1 VNSLAI
7 FLFFSY
13 KFTQVK
19 NKESFMLTAKQ
30 KLVLDNIQQFINHH
44 RRQPTLTEIGS
55 LLGIGESGVHK
66 HVRKLIASGHLL
78 ESEGKAAY
86 QLMDEPESEGTI
98 QLLGVIAAGQP
109 IEAIP
114 DQQSIDLVT
123 SFCGPDNYAL
133 RISGDSM
140 IEAGILDGDFVV
152 IRKQETANTG
162 EIIVALINHVEATL
176 KYYHPR
182 NTGVIELRPANC
194 DMESMFYPSDQ
205 VEIQGIMT
213 GSFRHNTLH

>member
-1 VNSLAI
+1 
-7 FLFFSY
+7 
-13 KFTQVK
+13 
-19 NKESFMLTAKQ
+19 MLTAKQ
-30 KLVLDNIQQFINHH
+30 MLVLENIQKFINKH

-66 HVRKLIASGHLL
+66 HIRNLISSGHLL

-86 QLMDEPESEGTI
+86 RLMDQPESEGTI
-98 QLLGVIAAGQP
+98 PLLGVIAAGQP

-133 RISGDSM
+133 KISGDSM

-152 IRKQETANTG
+152 IRKQTTAKNG
-162 EIIVALINHVEATL
+162 DIIVALINHVEATL
-176 KYYHPR
+176 KYYYPR
-182 NTGVIELRPANC
+182 DTGVVELRPANGQL
-194 DMESMFYPSDQ
+194 ESMYYPADQ
-205 VEIQGIMT
+205 VEIQGIMS

>member
-1 VNSLAI
+1 
-7 FLFFSY
+7 
-13 KFTQVK
+13 
-19 NKESFMLTAKQ
+19 MLTAKQ
-30 KLVLDNIQQFINHH
+30 MLVLENIQQFINQHG
-44 RRQPTLTEIGS
+44 RQPTLTEIGG

-66 HVRKLIASGHLL
+66 HIRNLISSGHLL

-86 QLMDEPESEGTI
+86 QLMDQPESKGTLP
-98 QLLGVIAAGQP
+98 LLGVIAAGQP

-133 RISGDSM
+133 KISGDSM

-152 IRKQETANTG
+152 IRKQATAHNG

-176 KYYHPR
+176 KYYYPR
-182 NTGVIELRPANC
+182 DTGVVELRPANSQ
-194 DMESMFYPSDQ
+194 MESMFYPADQ
-205 VEIQGIMT
+205 VEIQGIMS

>member
-1 VNSLAI
+1 
-7 FLFFSY
+7 
-13 KFTQVK
+13 
-19 NKESFMLTAKQ
+19 MLTAKQ
-30 KLVLDNIQQFINHH
+30 MLVLENIQQFINQY

-66 HVRKLIASGHLL
+66 HIRKLISSGHLL

-86 QLMDEPESEGTI
+86 QLMDQPESEGTLP
-98 QLLGVIAAGQP
+98 LLGVIAAGQP

-133 RISGDSM
+133 KVSGDSM

-152 IRKQETANTG
+152 IRKQTTATNG
-162 EIIVALINHVEATL
+162 DIIVALINHLEATL
-176 KYYHPR
+176 KYYYPR

-194 DMESMFYPSDQ
+194 QLESMFYPADE
-205 VEIQGIMT
+205 VEIQGVMA